1 VLRKRAIQGVAVT
14 TVLPACPRCNARLLP
29 QPDGPG
35 LWCQF
40 CGYRSDTVQ
49 AQALAGELRAEQAV
63 SDYEPPYR
71 DWRINPLALD
81 LLNRAWRAIQQGD
94 RASAAYMLGEMLSTY
109 PTLADIW
116 YLLSLTTDD
125 RGEKLQYLQGA
136 LELQPYHEYAWRDKG
151 ILEGALPEGEAPAL
165 PDLTP
170 DTPVTARSETPACP
184 LCGGRMAYDAA
195 AAALLCAHCGH
206 CEGASPR
213 PAVPVSRG
221 YHRLEHA
228 QLRRRF
234 GFSQEWRI
242 SSRVLICQNCHAQ
255 ITLGGEALTGRC
267 PFCDSAQVLLGDAV
281 GSFEAPAALL
291 PFKIDR
297 RAAARALQEALPEE
311 IRGQIKR
318 GTLTAVYLPFWAFES
333 VVMVRMPAALTRP
346 VEMQPGVYPVRDALV
361 AGTPHPPDAVLDALM
376 PYDLEALVPYDPRYL
391 AHWQARLYSID
402 VLQASLAA
410 RAHARHQARLAA
422 TGQITLPPTADYVR
436 RDPRAYTLPET
447 WAWLASLIAV
457 DEIHYRLLL
466 LPVWFVTLEPRQGGA
481 MPAYVNGQTGEA
493 VLSDSFAR
501 PERLVSRRARPTSIP
516 AGTITPLP
524 RRSVIRPLRPQQEP
538 Q

>member
-1 VLRKRAIQGVAVT
+1 MST
-14 TVLPACPRCNARLLP
+14 PSPACPRCNARLLP
-29 QPDGPG
+29 QPDGSG

-40 CGYRSDTVQ
+40 CGYRSDS
-49 AQALAGELRAEQAV
+49 AQARALADELRAGQAV

-71 DWRINPLALD
+71 DWRIDPLALD

-94 RASAAYMLGEMLSTY
+94 RTSAAYMLREMLSTY
-109 PTLADIW
+109 STLADIW

-151 ILEGALPEGEAPAL
+151 ILEGALPAGEAPPL
-165 PDLTP
+165 PDPTP
-170 DTPVTARSETPACP
+170 DAPVTARSETPACP
-184 LCGGRMAYDAA
+184 LCGGRLAYEAA
-195 AAALLCAHCGH
+195 VAALVCAHCGYR
-206 CEGASPR
+206 EGASPR
-213 PAVPVSRG
+213 PVAPVGQG
-221 YHRLEHA
+221 YRRLEHA

-234 GFSQEWRI
+234 GFAQEWRI

-267 PFCDSAQVLLGDAV
+267 PFCDSAHVLLGDAV

-291 PFKIDR
+291 PFKVDR
-297 RAAARALQEALPEE
+297 RAAARALQETLPEE
-311 IRGQIKR
+311 MRRQIER

-333 VVMVRMPAALTRP
+333 VAVVRIPVALTRP
-346 VEMQPGVYPVRDALV
+346 VNVQPGVYPVRDALV
-361 AGTPHPPDAVLDALM
+361 AGTPHPPDAVLEALM

-402 VLQASLAA
+402 VMQASLAA

-422 TGQITLPPTADYVR
+422 MGQIVLPPAGDYVR
-436 RDPRAYTLPET
+436 RDLRAYTLPEV
-447 WAWLASLIAV
+447 WAWLANLIAV
-457 DEIHYRLLL
+457 DEMHYRLLL
-466 LPVWFVTLEPRQGGA
+466 LPVWFVTLEPRQGRA
-481 MPAYVNGQTGEA
+481 IPAYVNGQTGEA

-501 PERLVSRRARPTSIP
+501 PERVIGRRARPVSAP
-516 AGTITPLP
+516 PGTITPLP
-524 RRSVIRPLRPQQEP
+524 RRSVIRPLRPHQEP